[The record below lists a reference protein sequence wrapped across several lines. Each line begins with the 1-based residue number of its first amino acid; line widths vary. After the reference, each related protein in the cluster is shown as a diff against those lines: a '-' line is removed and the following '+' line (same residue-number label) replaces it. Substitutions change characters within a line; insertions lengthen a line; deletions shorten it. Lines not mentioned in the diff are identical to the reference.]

1 MFNKLFISSNL
12 FSLFFKFLKNIF
24 YCQLWI
30 KMQSGLNI
38 IYAMLQW
45 LDQKDYMCKQDNRL
59 SI

>member
-12 FSLFFKFLKNIF
+12 FSLFFTFLKNIF

-38 IYAMLQW
+38 IYAMLQ
-45 LDQKDYMCKQDNRL
+45 
-59 SI
+59 